1 MKKRIIMKTS
11 KANAIALAK
20 TLNATKVALIPQYR
34 GVYFEIPQGEK
45 FLCGWFRGN
54 RKVISDSRR
63 RVYSSLTKK
72 WRVLS
77 QLEERLKRTSPK

>member
-1 MKKRIIMKTS
+1 MKKRIVLKKS

-20 TLNATKVALIPQYR
+20 TLNATKVASIPQCR

-54 RKVISDSRR
+54 RKVISDSPR
-63 RVYSSLTKK
+63 RVYRTLPKH
-72 WRVLS
+72 WRVL
-77 QLEERLKRTSPK
+77 